1 MEEKLNALIRLGVS
15 RRATDIHFIRR
26 DEDLTISLRQP
37 EGLLKLEQDVFDG
50 ALFEYL
56 KFRMGLDLTRLHVPQ
71 SGAGC
76 IAGTD
81 CRFALLPSGGMETGV
96 LRLMQADA
104 ALGLEELSDD
114 GEVTEFFR
122 SLSCRRQGLVLF
134 VGPTGSGKTTTLHAI
149 LRQAS
154 RVSGLKCVSLEDPVE
169 IPDDSYLQIQVDEEE
184 GLTYE
189 RGIEE
194 LMRHDPDVI
203 CIQEVRTASAA
214 SRLFTAALTGHFALA
229 TIHAGDGRECLW
241 RLKDLGIPE
250 DLILEQ
256 LDAVVS
262 QRLYPPADNKQDS
275 GKRKEVCIHEI
286 ITRKEIACLLETGV
300 YPPGFWRLQDLA
312 DQAAADGRIPEK
324 EARRDFPE

>member
-104 ALGLEELSDD
+104 ALGLE
-114 GEVTEFFR
+114 
-122 SLSCRRQGLVLF
+122 
-134 VGPTGSGKTTTLHAI
+134 
-149 LRQAS
+149 
-154 RVSGLKCVSLEDPVE
+154 
-169 IPDDSYLQIQVDEEE
+169 
-184 GLTYE
+184 
-189 RGIEE
+189 
-194 LMRHDPDVI
+194 
-203 CIQEVRTASAA
+203 
-214 SRLFTAALTGHFALA
+214 
-229 TIHAGDGRECLW
+229 
-241 RLKDLGIPE
+241 
-250 DLILEQ
+250 
-256 LDAVVS
+256 
-262 QRLYPPADNKQDS
+262 
-275 GKRKEVCIHEI
+275 
-286 ITRKEIACLLETGV
+286 
-300 YPPGFWRLQDLA
+300 
-312 DQAAADGRIPEK
+312 
-324 EARRDFPE
+324 